1 MEMIRMARR
10 VTHDRAVNANVGPV
24 FTSSDNATVPSTKRV
39 VNTPANSPSHRP
51 AVKLSSLPAGLNRK
65 AWLMEYFHRFG
76 TIIRVICQPSLDSAY
91 IMFETMTAAERA
103 KRHGHEPPSDQPAM
117 QPLPSTVAITVTL
130 CRTRP
135 RSNSGA
141 AVNPVDA
148 GRSATQSCPKP
159 ENVMPHSAI
168 LDSKPESDNP
178 NQSSGPFSFFGDPS
192 HTPTS
197 ARLPQPDVP
206 IGKFKGTMVGSTL
219 EERVAILQAHYKIER
234 QKRPAV
240 PDKQTTSYSSQT
252 DLSCF
257 EFTTSV
263 RSMAIRGTCADMC
276 PEMERYFRELHQR
289 VSMDHTR
296 AVKDYERSSADQPV
310 PLPCELRPTTVLHR
324 TMAYLLAS
332 IADRPELDTSRSL
345 WKPWYEFMW
354 TRTRAIRKDV
364 VQQRL
369 CCPLIVGVMERIAR
383 FHIFCAARLVDQ
395 PVDSFDPRI
404 NSENLTQCLQTL
416 KEMYNDLD
424 STRLENAAES
434 SCPNEAE
441 FQAYM
446 LLMRLNDQGAL
457 NNVQNL
463 PARLLRTQEVRFAVA
478 VHEAVTTNNHIR
490 FFRLARQ
497 ANCLAA
503 CLMHRYFVQVR
514 GQALIRLATS
524 FAGHPRR
531 DVQAFGK
538 RVVDKERLES
548 AVNGSAIFM
557 AKLFKMTEEINFGL
571 GDLRVEA
578 GVILN
583 MTAAA
588 AFVGWIPVNSRLCA
602 VLADPIKASSRY
614 KTFRSP
620 FIVSVYA
627 PPECS
632 EVGLKGALY
641 SYMDALLRSTHG
653 SDIVGGLSETESRL
667 GGSFGIA
674 SYRSANGVRLS
685 QLFLVPGVRHIFPHF
700 IRQYPLATIVRQLG
714 FEDAN
719 EAKSFCECWG
729 LTVADDYLIFE
740 KQTPP
745 QPPEL
750 AWRERRAI
758 HLIEQK
764 RAGVPLSTLFNNGP
778 VSSTDA
784 LPLPVH
790 SSFDHNGRFIPPMQ
804 TEEIGQA
811 VTEPNVLPTFSSQLS
826 APAFSGFGNLTS
838 VVQAKPKEERL
849 PLASN
854 DQLLTSFVNDLINE
868 LVDYHSVAKETFIE
882 ETVSHD
888 IAQELLEQCI
898 GSEARKLI
906 EDLKR
911 RENHAHLFGVETELC
926 DSVIASVV
934 DEHCHQVAQ
943 SCLVLDSLC
952 MDLFTR
958 ELLPSLIESVAF
970 TCWMMAKADQLYCD
984 TLLRA
989 CFRHFRRWVC
999 RKQREEYERDLL
1011 RAMPACPAPH
1021 QNVLT
1026 LIGPSIWTSL
1036 RLKRQTQSS
1045 LSKRPR
1051 FSRWSAEVDENIIWK
1066 PISPISQLVD
1076 RPLGIY
1082 SPVCSPHTRHTLSI
1096 ITAWLRIKLVNFTLV
1111 PISCDLE
1118 SEDLKALSALFC
1130 LGDPDT
1136 ELLRHSTESQL
1147 PVLAFLPG
1155 TDAPGP
1161 ENTVPNTVIRLNMP
1175 YSMGEQIHPISCW
1188 SSILQSG
1195 LDWAKS
1201 RLIERQSPTAL
1212 FSAYHSVL
1220 DRLFEQSF
1228 GPKLSDVRAQ
1238 VAVASS
1244 ALQLLSSIS
1253 SWEQF
1258 VQQWSLFSDQLNL
1271 SPLTQWW
1278 AQAAV
1283 VRAENKFQRST
1294 NQTNCTPLPSLVP
1307 WISLCMAV
1315 VRDRLELLMQ
1325 STLGLQLAEAKII
1338 ERWLEIICDTH
1349 ELSAMTELTEHFSQL
1364 GEPCLTYADAVD
1376 QSLKVSRRMQLSL
1389 CLDASMDSSTPKVTS
1404 SSQNV
1409 SSLLLQL
1416 DRLDD
1421 RLHIFEN
1428 SMVEALKQTVEASLV
1443 FRSNVQSIECN
1454 HCETEEH
1461 PFE

>member
-1 MEMIRMARR
+1 MFGSTTANNTNLFEGISTTPGPGLFSFNPATVSTQSGTLFSA
-10 VTHDRAVNANVGPV
+10 VTASGSSLLFGLSPAAEITTAPRFVNRPAP
-24 FTSSDNATVPSTKRV
+24 TSSDDDAVPSTKRV
-39 VNTPANSPSHRP
+39 VSTPTYSPSHRP
-51 AVKLSSLPAGLNRK
+51 AIKLSGLPAGLNRK
-65 AWLMEYFHRFG
+65 AWLLEYFQRFG

-91 IMFETMTAAERA
+91 ITFDTVTAAERA
-103 KRHGHEPPSDQPAM
+103 KRHGHEPPGDQPAM
-117 QPLPSTVAITVTL
+117 QPLPSTVVITVTL
-130 CRTRP
+130 CRIRP

-141 AVNPVDA
+141 TINPVDV
-148 GRSATQSCPKP
+148 GKLATQSRLKP
-159 ENVMPHSAI
+159 ENVVPHPAI
-168 LDSKPESDNP
+168 LDSKPESDTP
-178 NQSSGPFSFFGDPS
+178 NQPGSFPSFGDPS
-192 HTPTS
+192 HTRTS
-197 ARLPQPDVP
+197 ARPPQSDASM
-206 IGKFKGTMVGSTL
+206 GNLKGAMIGSTV
-219 EERVAILQAHYKIER
+219 EERVAILQAHYKAER

-240 PDKQTTSYSSQT
+240 PDKQTTSDSSQT

-257 EFTTSV
+257 EFATSV
-263 RSMAIRGTCADMC
+263 RSMAIRGTCPDMC
-276 PEMERYFRELHQR
+276 PELERYFRELHQR
-289 VSMDHTR
+289 VSIFECLPSSLSTSSSGWQMDHTR

-310 PLPCELRPTTVLHR
+310 PLPCELRPTAVLHR

-424 STRLENAAES
+424 STRSENVAES

-463 PARLLRTQEVRFAVA
+463 PVRLLRTQEIRFAVA

-490 FFRLARQ
+490 FFRLAGQ

-514 GQALIRLATS
+514 GQALIRLAAS

-531 DVQAFGK
+531 DV
-538 RVVDKERLES
+538 
-548 AVNGSAIFM
+548 
-557 AKLFKMTEEINFGL
+557 
-571 GDLRVEA
+571 
-578 GVILN
+578 
-583 MTAAA
+583 
-588 AFVGWIPVNSRLCA
+588 
-602 VLADPIKASSRY
+602 
-614 KTFRSP
+614 
-620 FIVSVYA
+620 
-627 PPECS
+627 
-632 EVGLKGALY
+632 
-641 SYMDALLRSTHG
+641 
-653 SDIVGGLSETESRL
+653 
-667 GGSFGIA
+667 
-674 SYRSANGVRLS
+674 
-685 QLFLVPGVRHIFPHF
+685 
-700 IRQYPLATIVRQLG
+700 QYPLATIVRQLG
-714 FEDAN
+714 FEDTN

-758 HLIEQK
+758 RLIEQK

-778 VSSTDA
+778 VSSADA
-784 LPLPVH
+784 LPLPVQ
-790 SSFDHNGRFIPPMQ
+790 SSFDYNGRFIPLMQ
-804 TEEIGQA
+804 AEEISQS
-811 VTEPNVLPTFSSQLS
+811 VIDPLPVHVLPTSSSQLS
-826 APAFSGFGNLTS
+826 ISAFPGFGNVTS
-838 VVQAKPKEERL
+838 VVQSREERL

-854 DQLLTSFVNDLINE
+854 NQLLTSFVNDLINE
-868 LVDYHSVAKETFIE
+868 LVDCHSVAKETYIE
-882 ETVSHD
+882 ETISHD
-888 IAQELLEQCI
+888 IVQELLEQCI
-898 GSEARKLI
+898 GSEVRELV
-906 EDLKR
+906 EDLR
-911 RENHAHLFGVETELC
+911 RKENHAHLFGVETELC
-926 DSVIASVV
+926 DSLIASVV
-934 DEHCHQVAQ
+934 DDHCRQVAQ
-943 SCLVLDSLC
+943 SCLVLASLC

-958 ELLPSLIESVAF
+958 ELLPGLIESVAF
-970 TCWMMAKADQLYCD
+970 TCWMMARADQLYRD

-989 CFRHFRRWVC
+989 CFRHFRQWVC
-999 RKQREEYERDLL
+999 RKQRDDYERDLL
-1011 RAMPACPAPH
+1011 RAMPACPAPN

-1036 RLKRQTQSS
+1036 ERQTRSP

-1051 FSRWSAEVDENIIWK
+1051 FSRWSTEVDENIIWK
-1066 PISPISQLVD
+1066 PISPISQLMD

-1082 SPVCSPHTRHTLSI
+1082 SPVCSPHTRHILSV
-1096 ITAWLRIKLVNFTLV
+1096 ITAWLRIKLVHFTLV
-1111 PISCDLE
+1111 PISCDPE
-1118 SEDLKALSALFC
+1118 SEDLKALSALIC
-1130 LGDPDT
+1130 LGDPDA
-1136 ELLRHSTESQL
+1136 ELLRLSTESQL

-1155 TDAPGP
+1155 TGGSGP
-1161 ENTVPNTVIRLNMP
+1161 ENTVPNTVICLNMP
-1175 YSMGEQIHPISCW
+1175 YSMDERIHPSPCW

-1201 RLIERQSPTAL
+1201 RLIQCQVAVQLSDQPSSGEFLNRPQTISLADLAWHFVDMNFLRPLSVLSRVWHRHGFVDPSPIAL
-1212 FSAYHSVL
+1212 FAAYHSVL

-1228 GPKLSDVRAQ
+1228 GPQLSDMRAR
-1238 VAVASS
+1238 VAITSS

-1271 SPLTQWW
+1271 NPLTQWW

-1283 VRAENKFQRST
+1283 VRAEQKFRRST
-1294 NQTNCTPLPSLVP
+1294 VQINCTPLPSLAP

-1315 VRDRLELLMQ
+1315 VRDRLELVMQ
-1325 STLGLQLAEAKII
+1325 STFNLQLAEVKII

-1349 ELSAMTELTEHFSQL
+1349 ELSALTELTKHFSQL

-1376 QSLKVSRRMQLSL
+1376 QSLDVSRRLQLSL
-1389 CLDASMDSSTPKVTS
+1389 CLDTSMDSSVPKVTS

-1409 SSLLLQL
+1409 SSLLLHL

-1421 RLHIFEN
+1421 RLHTVEN
-1428 SMVEALKQTVEASLV
+1428 SMLEALQQTVEASLV
-1443 FRSNVQSIECN
+1443 LRSNIQSTECSRY
-1454 HCETEEH
+1454 EDEEH
-1461 PFE
+1461 QLE